1 MATQRDELIAILLEQ
16 QQAQC
21 FICEKPL
28 DAELDQINVDHIIP
42 RAKGGKDDPNN
53 YAATHKYCNQSKS
66 DSDLRIARSMAR
78 YEAIKEAHAA
88 EGPTRP
94 NLGDFLTEYDGA
106 RYDLRVKREGDT
118 LTYTMQE
125 LGVTHYQ
132 TPVYKDKQSGM
143 EYVFLNLP
151 LAYLRHDERINPRAV
166 GPRIRGLLSEFLS
179 GRPQLHIAL
188 AWTEIKDN
196 IAEIHVFDG
205 QHKSVAQILLGSRSL
220 PVRLFLDPDLNLLL
234 AANTNAGTTLR
245 QVAFDQATQR
255 YLGSQLY
262 WEKIDEYRKA
272 KNLAEEDVSFSERD
286 LLTFFKGD
294 RREVSRYILDD
305 VRTSITQDPD
315 NKLRDYIEFSGR
327 EAEKPLSYSTIEK
340 TAFSLFIRK
349 EPLSTP
355 INQGLEVEEN
365 PRQLEKAQI
374 VRLLNILAERI
385 YIGSYDLDIGA
396 NKLEERL
403 RKLEVIPPYHLRA
416 VRMSREE
423 VLYNVMRFVRDIV
436 RRHFLMAGKSID
448 DSDLFERRFP
458 DDLWGAIDRLIVNLA
473 ALPVW
478 VNTQISSTVFG
489 GKQDHEYWKVIFE
502 TGKDRA
508 GVQVLAQPLNLD
520 DLVKTN

>member
-1 MATQRDELIAILLEQ
+1 MNRDELISVLLQ
-16 QQAQC
+16 QQQHCC

-28 DAELDQINVDHIIP
+28 DPNLDKIEVDHIVP

-53 YAATHKYCNQSKS
+53 YAATHEICNKSKS

-94 NLGDFLTEYDGA
+94 NLGDFLAACDGA
-106 RYDLRVKREGDT
+106 KYDLRMKREGDT
-118 LTYTMQE
+118 LTYTMSE
-125 LGVTHYQ
+125 LETTHYQ
-132 TPVYKDKQSGM
+132 TPIYKDKLSGM
-143 EYVFLNLP
+143 ECVFLNLP
-151 LAYLRHDERINPRAV
+151 VQYLQHDVRINPRAV
-166 GPRIRGLLSEFLS
+166 GPRVRGLLNEFLS

-188 AWTEIKDN
+188 AWTEIN
-196 IAEIHVFDG
+196 NNTAQIHVFDG
-205 QHKSVAQILLGSRSL
+205 QHKAVAQILLGTRSL

-234 AANTNAGTTLR
+234 AANTNAGTLLR

-262 WEKIDEYRKA
+262 WEKIDAYCAA
-272 KNLAEEDVSFSERD
+272 KGLDSDDASFSERD
-286 LLTFFKGD
+286 LLTFFRGD

-305 VRTSITQDPD
+305 VRTSITQDPE

-327 EAEKPLSYSTIEK
+327 EGEKPLSYSTIEK

-385 YIGSYDLDIGA
+385 YIGNYDLDIGA

-403 RKLEVIPPYHLRA
+403 RKGDPIPEPHLRA

-423 VLYNVMRFVRDIV
+423 VLYNVLRFVRDLV
-436 RRHFLMAGKSID
+436 RRHFVLAGKVID

-458 DDLWGAIDRLIVNLA
+458 DELWEAIDRLIGNLA

-478 VNTQISSTVFG
+478 VNKQLSSTVFG
-489 GKQDHEYWKVIFE
+489 GKQDHEYWKIIFE
-502 TGKDRA
+502 TGRDRA
-508 GVQVLAQPLNLD
+508 GVQVLTQPLNLD
-520 DLVKTN
+520 DLVKNV